1 MEKNTTTSNMKKT
14 ITIIALLITLGV
26 SAQTEISN
34 YKPGVDKEGVTY
46 YLPKTLVKI
55 KVNTTLENYTPG
67 EFSKYAERYLRLEGI
82 DTEAH
87 SEWKMNNIQVGV
99 IGVPDPNKIFTVKLK
114 ERTTAPLVT
123 LTDDG
128 ILQAIN
134 ASVMKKQP
142 QPEKKQEA
150 TPRYNSK
157 NFLTEE
163 ILMAGSTAKMAELT
177 AKEIY
182 NIRDS
187 RNSIL
192 RGQADSMPKDG
203 DSMKFMVAQLDKQE
217 AALMQLFTGYTEII
231 DKSFD
236 LNITPTDSL
245 PHQVLFRFSKKLGV
259 LDNSNLAGEPIYI
272 DIQNEKTVPQPTIEE
287 KNKKR
292 LSGIVYNLPGKAS
305 VKVYQGK
312 KIFYQGELD
321 LTQFGNTEILDND
334 LFNKK
339 MTTKVTFDSDTGAVL
354 KIDAEMPQSK

>member
-1 MEKNTTTSNMKKT
+1 MKKT
-14 ITIIALLITLGV
+14 VTIIALLITLGI
-26 SAQTEISN
+26 SAQTEITN
-34 YKPGVDKEGVTY
+34 YKPGVNKEGVTY
-46 YLPKTLVKI
+46 YLPKTLIKI
-55 KVNTTLENYTPG
+55 KVNATLENYAPG

-99 IGVPDPNKIFTVKLK
+99 TGIPDPNKIFTIKLK
-114 ERTTAPLVT
+114 ERTAAPLVA

-134 ASVMKKQP
+134 TSVIKKQP
-142 QPEKKQEA
+142 QTEKKQEA

-157 NFLTEE
+157 DFLTEE

-187 RNSIL
+187 RNNIL

-236 LNITPTDSL
+236 LNITPTDSI

-259 LDNSNLAGEPIYI
+259 LDNSNLAGGPVYI
-272 DIQNEKTVPQPTIEE
+272 DIQNEKTVPQPTMEE
-287 KNKKR
+287 KIKR
-292 LSGIVYNLPGKAS
+292 NFRVSFTIFPGKHLLKFIK
-305 VKVYQGK
+305 VKRFFIKENLISPNSEIPRHWIMICLTK
-312 KIFYQGELD
+312 K
-321 LTQFGNTEILDND
+321 
-334 LFNKK
+334 
-339 MTTKVTFDSDTGAVL
+339 
-354 KIDAEMPQSK
+354 